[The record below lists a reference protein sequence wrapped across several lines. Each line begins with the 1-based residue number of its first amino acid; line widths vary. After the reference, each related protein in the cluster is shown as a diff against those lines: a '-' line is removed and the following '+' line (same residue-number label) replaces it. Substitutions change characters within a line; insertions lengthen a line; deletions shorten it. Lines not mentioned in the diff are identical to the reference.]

1 LATAPPSRS
10 SIQPQHSI
18 FSSPTLHTLGRA
30 LDDQSHIA
38 ILPSPLLPPHLTLP
52 FYQPLRLTLGP
63 HASCVRAPRPRVHQ
77 YNPETGSPR
86 SRKST
91 PRPRWR
97 WRLGLPVP
105 AVPDP

>member
-1 LATAPPSRS
+1 MKPHSSVLSISPVDPGTARILRASAPPSRS
-10 SIQPQHSI
+10 SVQPRNRIPSC
-18 FSSPTLHTLGRA
+18 P
-30 LDDQSHIA
+30 
-38 ILPSPLLPPHLTLP
+38 ILEPHLTLP

-91 PRPRWR
+91 PRPPWR
-97 WRLGLPVP
+97 SDFGLPHP
-105 AVPDP
+105 SASNP